1 MEGLCELDTSE
12 KVPDSSTLG
21 EFFYS
26 FVYVMFTYNECLVFV
41 SADFSKQFDEK
52 CTTPDVQVNIFLS
65 MNMDNTEVIVHQ
77 TKPVDTVKTKT
88 DDKSGRLR
96 HPADKGL
103 C

>member
-1 MEGLCELDTSE
+1 MCC
-12 KVPDSSTLG
+12 
-21 EFFYS
+21 
-26 FVYVMFTYNECLVFV
+26 FTDNKCLVFV